1 MGAFSATFE
10 IANLAGEQFV
20 EITALVDTGSTY
32 TTIPANL
39 LVQLGGG
46 SGRTPPL

>member
-32 TTIPANL
+32 TTIP
-39 LVQLGGG
+39 VQYADSSGGG